1 LIFSPWKDLSEN
13 EVPRFW
19 RIYRVRKVASAVLR
33 EMKLML
39 QLLLTFV
46 VVVCAASSVFANDEQ
61 DCFQGN
67 DAQLRIKGCS
77 DLIQRAPNDA
87 TAYHN
92 RAFAYGL
99 TGDVDNAIAD
109 YSKVI
114 ALTPSDA
121 SAYVNRGRAYASKGD
136 YVHAAEDETKARE
149 LIAKAT
155 AQPLDVAAKSPR
167 MPKRSVAATKPAP
180 VSRKGKSAPASN
192 NTGQDGAGGFWSW
205 LWGNGADQASGKNA
219 KR

>member
-1 LIFSPWKDLSEN
+1 
-13 EVPRFW
+13 
-19 RIYRVRKVASAVLR
+19 
-33 EMKLML
+33 MKLML
-39 QLLLTFV
+39 QLLLTV
-46 VVVCAASSVFANDEQ
+46 VVVVWAASSVFANDER

-77 DLIQRAPNDA
+77 DIIERAPNDA
-87 TAYHN
+87 SAYHN

-99 TGDVDNAIAD
+99 AGDLDNAIAD

-136 YVHAAEDETKARE
+136 YAHAAEDETKARE

-155 AQPLDVAAKSPR
+155 AQPSVVTAKTARAAK
-167 MPKRSVAATKPAP
+167 KSVAAAKPAS
-180 VSRKGKSAPASN
+180 VSRKGKGAPASN
-192 NTGQDGAGGFWSW
+192 NGGQDATGGFWSW
-205 LWGNGADQASGKNA
+205 LWGNGGDQAGGKSA

>member
-1 LIFSPWKDLSEN
+1 
-13 EVPRFW
+13 
-19 RIYRVRKVASAVLR
+19 
-33 EMKLML
+33 MKLML
-39 QLLLTFV
+39 QLLLTIVILF
-46 VVVCAASSVFANDEQ
+46 AASSVFANDEQ

-77 DLIQRAPNDA
+77 DIIQRAPNDA

-99 TGDVDNAIAD
+99 AGDLDNAIAD

-136 YVHAAEDETKARE
+136 YAHAAEDETKARE

-155 AQPLDVAAKSPR
+155 AQPSGVTSKTARLAKRSAAAAKPT
-167 MPKRSVAATKPAP
+167 PLT
-180 VSRKGKSAPASN
+180 RKGKVAPASN
-192 NTGQDGAGGFWSW
+192 KVAQDAGGGFWSW
-205 LWGNGADQASGKNA
+205 LWGNGADQAGGKSA
-219 KR
+219 KH